1 MGVSR
6 NVDDPLW
13 RYFVPLWADLTA
25 VAPGLLLAGG
35 YGLFLKQSWL
45 ADLESAY
52 ETGAVA

>member
-1 MGVSR
+1 VGVSR

>member
-1 MGVSR
+1 MSMIPCGGI
-6 NVDDPLW
+6 
-13 RYFVPLWADLTA
+13 FVPLWADLTA

-52 ETGAVA
+52 EMGAVA